1 MSTLRD
7 LKRVLEV
14 SVMRDDLS
22 EFHEAWINQA
32 LREICQDVSFNCMRT
47 SDTVTISSGT
57 SSALLPANF
66 KELTPSRP
74 PIHLVGTDGALSPV
88 DVTRREDIIKL
99 RSVFRSPI
107 ATSQT
112 GSTQV
117 FIENNGESWTLN
129 IIGDADSDTAFDVS
143 YFRILPDLEDDDDS
157 NYLTTTYEDLV
168 ESKLKA
174 IAFAKVND
182 PLSTFWETKYE
193 IAKRRASGDDARRW
207 TRGRRLQMG
216 G

>member
-22 EFHEAWINQA
+22 EFHKAWINQA
-32 LREICQDVSFNCMRT
+32 LREICQDISFNCMRT
-47 SDTVTISSGT
+47 SSTVTITSGNSST
-57 SSALLPANF
+57 LLPADF
-66 KELTPSRP
+66 KELTPARP
-74 PIHLVGTDGALSPV
+74 PVHLIGTDGALSPV

-99 RSVFRSPI
+99 RAVFRSPV
-107 ATSQT
+107 ATSLT

-117 FIENNGESWTLN
+117 FIENDGQSWTLN
-129 IIGDADSDTAFDVS
+129 LIDDADSDTDFDVS
-143 YFRILPDLEDDDDS
+143 YFRILPNLEDDDDS
-157 NYLTTTYEDLV
+157 NYLTITYEDLV

-182 PLSTFWETKYE
+182 PVSTFWEGKYE
-193 IAKRRASGDDARRW
+193 LAKRRASGDDARRW